1 MQIKKIFFRFFPV
14 LFWEWKPSEERKPI
28 SPIFSLENILGGKL
42 IVEFSKLTRIV
53 AIEMWSGKNDLGR
66 VSSDDNYRVYS
77 HGTRSQ
83 HEHSFMNFNG
93 PTRE

>member
-1 MQIKKIFFRFFPV
+1 MDANTSILRSTYINHFPFEIKSAKI
-14 LFWEWKPSEERKPI
+14 
-28 SPIFSLENILGGKL
+28 
-42 IVEFSKLTRIV
+42 
-53 AIEMWSGKNDLGR
+53 WSGR

-83 HEHSFMNFNG
+83 HEHSFMNFNC